1 MAAWHLRSW
10 VHFLVLKE
18 KGQTTNASSWCAHF
32 TLPLE
37 DNPSF
42 LLHLFLKQQIIS
54 LKKINTSQ
62 NLTPVLPDKDRSQCN
77 RVNKAA
83 DCANVAYY

>member
-54 LKKINTSQ
+54 AKKDKH
-62 NLTPVLPDKDRSQCN
+62 LPESHASPTWQRPLSVQQGK
-77 RVNKAA
+77 
-83 DCANVAYY
+83 